1 MPLRLI
7 PPGKRKGNKF
17 YVVRGSVDGRDFEVS
32 TKTRHKAAAE
42 KFRKELER
50 EIISRGPPRPGEAM
64 TFEAA
69 SHLYATFRGLD
80 LGDSRVRDTKRI
92 LRLNSVI
99 GKKLVGEVR
108 RADLVAAADVLC
120 PDLAPQ
126 TKNREVFRIGVA
138 VIHYAAEN
146 DYCPWRR
153 VKLFKEPQ
161 PQTRAA
167 SFEVAR
173 KLIEAAPEGRKKLL
187 LLWLFRHGSRI
198 SQTLGITWEDGISLS
213 EQVFRIYDK
222 KSNRW
227 REFPIHPEVLEELTA
242 IPAEQQVGRLWPWRG
257 RTGVY
262 YWLRPLV
269 REMQVKFTPHMARHS
284 LGAWLNEV
292 GAGLRTIMAAL
303 GHDDM
308 KSSIRYQSADTEVV
322 RAASGRLPSFR
333 KIK

>member
-1 MPLRLI
+1 
-7 PPGKRKGNKF
+7 
-17 YVVRGSVDGRDFEVS
+17 
-32 TKTRHKAAAE
+32 
-42 KFRKELER
+42 
-50 EIISRGPPRPGEAM
+50 M

-69 SHLYATFRGLD
+69 SQLYANFRGLD
-80 LGDSRVRDTKRI
+80 LRDPHIRDTKRI
-92 LRLNSVI
+92 LRLNAVI

-146 DYCPWRR
+146 EYCSWRR
-153 VKLFKEPQ
+153 VKLLKEPR
-161 PQTRAA
+161 PQTRAV
-167 SFEVAR
+167 SFDVAR
-173 KLIEAAPEGRKKLL
+173 KLIEAAPEGKKKLL

-222 KSNRW
+222 KGNRW

-242 IPAEQQVGRLWPWRG
+242 IPADQQVGRLWPWSSKS
-257 RTGVY
+257 GVY
-262 YWLRPLV
+262 WWLRPLV
-269 REMQVKFTPHMARHS
+269 QEIRVSFTPHMARHS
-284 LGAWLNEV
+284 LGSWLNEV

-308 KSSIRYQSADTEVV
+308 KSSIRYQSADIAVV
-322 RAASGRLPSFR
+322 REASGKIRGFR
-333 KIK
+333 GKKTP